1 MRKWRVN
8 SAYYGFRSMRGDYIK
23 KECLAESIEFDEE
36 LVERD
41 FDLIRELKVGSGVVR
56 SRIKNV

>member
-1 MRKWRVN
+1 
-8 SAYYGFRSMRGDYIK
+8 MRGDYIK